1 MQQHPQSG
9 CDSEDGPL
17 GLKGDV
23 GLGGGIPGTGNS
35 NRKGFTAQCRNCM
48 HIQVLVGHSRE
59 SPGQQL
65 GRRLSRQFKL
75 AFVDYHI
82 RKFQQHCEV

>member
-1 MQQHPQSG
+1 MQQHLQSG

-35 NRKGFTAQCRNCM
+35 DRKDFTVHIRNCK
-48 HIQVLVGHSRE
+48 HIRVLGGHSRE
-59 SPGQQL
+59 SPGQKAEQTIQV
-65 GRRLSRQFKL
+65 GFCGLSYK
-75 AFVDYHI
+75 
-82 RKFQQHCEV
+82 EVSVTL